1 VRGFAVAAVSGA
13 LAIFAL
19 GSVVCRITGGLLA
32 VTWPAE
38 RDGVQIA
45 RVAGR
50 SRPVRFPAAAWR
62 SRFGP
67 GVPFICS
74 G

>member
-1 VRGFAVAAVSGA
+1 MRGFAVAAVSGA

-19 GSVVCRITGGLLA
+19 GTVVSRITGGLLA

-50 SRPVRFPAAAWR
+50 SPSGLVPGR
-62 SRFGP
+62 SLA
-67 GVPFICS
+67 IAI
-74 G
+74 